1 MSHNDRLIHY
11 CTRSKLG
18 CH

>member
-1 MSHNDRLIHY
+1 MTDWFIIY